1 MGSSFPPRHFPCTFA
16 GMKAV
21 LYILSLLA
29 AVVLGVVAG
38 LVIASIIVAS
48 AFFALINA
56 AFHITPRT
64 PDGD

>member
-1 MGSSFPPRHFPCTFA
+1 
-16 GMKAV
+16 MKAV